1 MAQGLFAA
9 GIINE
14 NSAHSFGCGVEE
26 MDASVPLDVLHSGKA
41 QPGLVNEGGRL
52 QSLARSFTGHFVSC
66 QAPELVI
73 DQRKQFLRGIRIA
86 RSTTRQ
92 RPSQHETSNN
102 PEIQLSRVWL
112 LVTRPSTL
120 VQPSQAW

>member
-1 MAQGLFAA
+1 MAQCTFAA
-9 GIINE
+9 VIIDE
-14 NSAHSFGCGVEE
+14 SSAHSFSCGVEE

-73 DQRKQFLRGIRIA
+73 DQRKQFLRGLRIA
-86 RSTTRQ
+86 TCLGFENTGDVA
-92 RPSQHETSNN
+92 HGEDG
-102 PEIQLSRVWL
+102 SRIFSL
-112 LVTRPSTL
+112 CNAGGL
-120 VQPSQAW
+120 

>member
-41 QPGLVNEGGRL
+41 QPGLVNEGGRCKVWPGA
-52 QSLARSFTGHFVSC
+52 SLAIFVSC

-73 DQRKQFLRGIRIA
+73 DQRKQFLRGLRIA
-86 RSTTRQ
+86 TCLGFENAGDVAHGEDGSRISTGC
-92 RPSQHETSNN
+92 NAGG
-102 PEIQLSRVWL
+102 L
-112 LVTRPSTL
+112 
-120 VQPSQAW
+120 

>member
-1 MAQGLFAA
+1 MAQGLFAP

-14 NSAHSFGCGVEE
+14 NSAHGFGCGVEE

-52 QSLARSFTGHFVSC
+52 QSLARSFTGHFVGC

-73 DQRKQFLRGIRIA
+73 DQRKQFLRGLRIA
-86 RSTTRQ
+86 TCLGFENTCDVADVKIIPFLYGEDTRIAGTVSFQ
-92 RPSQHETSNN
+92 VFNK
-102 PEIQLSRVWL
+102 
-112 LVTRPSTL
+112 
-120 VQPSQAW
+120 